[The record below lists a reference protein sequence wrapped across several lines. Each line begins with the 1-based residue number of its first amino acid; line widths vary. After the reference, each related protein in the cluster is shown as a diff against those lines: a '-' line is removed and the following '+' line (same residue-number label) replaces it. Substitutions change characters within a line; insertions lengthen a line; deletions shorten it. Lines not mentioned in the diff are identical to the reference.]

1 MNSKFIKQ
9 SFVAASLITIG
20 TNVLGRVLGY
30 VREAVVAGYFGT
42 SAAFDAF
49 LIAFTV
55 PEIITFIIFAA
66 IPPALIPFLKKYS
79 NDNELEKS
87 KLFTGSFI
95 SFAII
100 FALFAV
106 AVLFLKEEILWILAP
121 NLTGSD
127 YETALK
133 LMTILAPFIFFRGME
148 GYFRAILFNNKH
160 FVIPAISPMVTNIFV
175 LAVILFAYDK
185 FNIFALA
192 YGWLIA
198 SIALFIVNGIFVFS
212 LEKRISISKINFG
225 LVLKLLKLVGA
236 VAVVECIAL
245 LYPVVDRFLASRYLG
260 EGQIA
265 ALRYATFLIHLPTG
279 MFVVSF
285 AMASFPWIS
294 DFSSPSNLERFKKL
308 YNESLGLILFLMSF
322 VAVAFI
328 LFSSE
333 IVSLAL
339 QRGAFD
345 SQSLILTAEP
355 LKYFAVGIVFYAVYI
370 FQMRF
375 YYARSELKKLG
386 LYLVLMLIIKI
397 VFSLL
402 LIERW
407 EQNGLAMATSIAWL
421 AGFILM
427 SWDLGKRLEIN
438 YFKTIIPQ
446 VLKILIAMIF
456 TAALWLLFDNYWPSG
471 SNDNF
476 VNLLLRFS
484 VIIGSGGILYF
495 IVTTLLKLREPFIVI
510 DLIKSKF
517 PKNKN

>member
-1 MNSKFIKQ
+1 MNSKFLKQ
-9 SFVAASLITIG
+9 SFVAASVITIG
-20 TNVLGRVLGY
+20 TNVFGRVLGY

-42 SAAFDAF
+42 SATFDAF

-66 IPPALIPFLKKYS
+66 IPPAFIPFIKKYS
-79 NDNELEKS
+79 NDNEKEKA

-100 FALFAV
+100 FAMLALL
-106 AVLFLKEEILWILAP
+106 VLLLKKEILWFLAP
-121 NLTGSD
+121 TLMGSD
-127 YETALK
+127 YETALR
-133 LMTILAPFIFFRGME
+133 LMSVLAPFIFFRGME

-160 FVIPAISPMVTNIFV
+160 FVIPAISPMITNIFV
-175 LAVILFAYDK
+175 LAIILFAYEE

-198 SIALFIVNGIFVFS
+198 SIALFLINGIFVLSLKKCVSFS
-212 LEKRISISKINFG
+212 KVNFG
-225 LVLKLLKLVGA
+225 LILKLLKLVGA

-294 DFSSPSNLERFKKL
+294 DFSSPSKLEKFKKL
-308 YNESLGLILFLMSF
+308 YNESLGLIIFLMSF
-322 VAVAFI
+322 VAVAVV

-345 SQSLILTAEP
+345 YQSLILTAEP
-355 LKYFAVGIVFYAVYI
+355 LKYFAIGIVFYSVYI

-375 YYARSELKKLG
+375 YYARSELSKLG
-386 LYLVLMLIIKI
+386 LYLILMLVIKI
-397 VFSLL
+397 TFSLL

-407 EQNGLAMATSIAWL
+407 EQNGLAIATSIAWF
-421 AGFILM
+421 AGFVLM

-446 VLKILIAMIF
+446 VLKLIIALIF
-456 TAALWLLFDNYWPSG
+456 TTALWLIFDYYWPVG
-471 SNDNF
+471 SDENLI
-476 VNLLLRFS
+476 NLLLRFS
-484 VIIGSGGILYF
+484 LIICSGGVLYIL
-495 IVTTLLKLREPFIVI
+495 VTTLLKLREPFIVWDI
-510 DLIKSKF
+510 IKSKI
-517 PKNKN
+517 KK

>member
-1 MNSKFIKQ
+1 LNSKFIKQ
-9 SFVAASLITIG
+9 SFVAASIITIG

-30 VREAVVAGYFGT
+30 IREAVIAGYFGT
-42 SAAFDAF
+42 SATFDAF
-49 LIAFTV
+49 LLAFTV

-66 IPPALIPFLKKYS
+66 IPPAFIPFIKKYS
-79 NDNELEKS
+79 TDSEHEKS

-95 SFAII
+95 AFAII
-100 FALFAV
+100 FALLAV
-106 AVLFLKEEILWILAP
+106 IVLLLKKEILWILAP
-121 NLTGSD
+121 TLTGSD

-133 LMTILAPFIFFRGME
+133 LMSVLSPFIFFRGME
-148 GYFRAILFNNKH
+148 GYFRAVLFNNKH
-160 FVIPAISPMVTNIFV
+160 FVVPAISPMVTNIFV
-175 LAVILFAYDK
+175 LAIILIAYDK

-198 SIALFIVNGIFVFS
+198 SVVLFLINGIFVFS
-212 LEKRISISKINFG
+212 LEKRISLNKVNFS
-225 LVLKLLKLVGA
+225 LIIKLLKLVTA

-279 MFVVSF
+279 MFVISF

-294 DFSSPSNLERFKKL
+294 DFSSPANLGKFKKL

-322 VAVAFI
+322 VAVAVVM
-328 LFSSE
+328 FSSE

-345 SQSLILTAEP
+345 YKSLILTAEP
-355 LKYFAVGIVFYAVYI
+355 LKYFAFGIVFYAIYI

-386 LYLVLMLIIKI
+386 LYLMLMLVIKI
-397 VFSLL
+397 TFSLL

-407 EQNGLAMATSIAWL
+407 EQNGLAMATSIAWF
-421 AGFILM
+421 AGFVLPGHLKLQM
-427 SWDLGKRLEIN
+427 MIN
-438 YFKTIIPQ
+438 ISEAVF
-446 VLKILIAMIF
+446 
-456 TAALWLLFDNYWPSG
+456 
-471 SNDNF
+471 
-476 VNLLLRFS
+476 LLLIF
-484 VIIGSGGILYF
+484 L
-495 IVTTLLKLREPFIVI
+495 IVMLKRVVSPVMKRAWSFL
-510 DLIKSKF
+510 
-517 PKNKN
+517 KNTHPIPLKECSMVLSMLFGVCMI